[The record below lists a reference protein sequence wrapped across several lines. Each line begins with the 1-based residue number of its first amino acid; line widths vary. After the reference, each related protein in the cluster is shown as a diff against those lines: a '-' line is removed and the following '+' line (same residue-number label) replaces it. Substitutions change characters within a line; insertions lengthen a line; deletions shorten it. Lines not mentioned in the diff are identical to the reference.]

1 MDIEVLIGIL
11 GVFTS
16 GVGIGAGTTLF
27 TQWAHKKLTWHP
39 PEPPLLSGE
48 ELAGLQAELDD
59 LTKAVLNLNQ
69 RVEFQEQLMSGG
81 ARELSGS
88 AVNRSG

>member
-1 MDIEVLIGIL
+1 MDTEVLIGIL

-16 GVGIGAGTTLF
+16 GVGLGVGMTF
-27 TQWAHKKLTWHP
+27 FSQWAYKKLSWPP
-39 PEPPLLSGE
+39 PEPTLPSAQNQSKLQGE
-48 ELAGLQAELDD
+48 VDD

-81 ARELSGS
+81 GREQPEVGVDR
-88 AVNRSG
+88 AG

>member
-16 GVGIGAGTTLF
+16 GIGIGVGSTLF
-27 TQWAHKKLTWHP
+27 TQWAHKKLTWQP
-39 PEPPLLSGE
+39 PERLLLPDQEQSD
-48 ELAGLQAELDD
+48 LQGDLED

-69 RVEFQEQLMSGG
+69 RVEFQEQLIV
-81 ARELSGS
+81 ELYSK
-88 AVNRSG
+88 